1 MENGF
6 SKMVNEQ
13 AIDWEAVR
21 CFVEVARRGSLSE
34 AAHELGLSIPT
45 ISRRID
51 GLEAQLDLLLLRR
64 SPRGAHLT
72 EAGLAILQVAEPG
85 ARQLSQIAR
94 RARALQDGPN
104 LPSVRIS
111 ATEAVIAD
119 VLAPRLATLR
129 AQDASICIDLEVSN
143 DIANLNAGRTDMAI
157 RMVRPQEET
166 LIARR
171 LPVIRLGLFASPDY
185 LQGKALDRLVLQDEH
200 LLWLDRQYGDIAE
213 NLWLK
218 AQGLDATI
226 RFCSSSVRSLL
237 NAAVAGVGIAPLPAF
252 AALQAGL
259 IEIPLRILPDRQPWL
274 VFHRDTKT
282 NARLQLVRDWIVAC
296 FKDALAEA

>member
-1 MENGF
+1 MENRF
-6 SKMVNEQ
+6 SKMVDEQ

-21 CFVEVARRGSLSE
+21 CFVAVARRGSLSE
-34 AAHELGLSIPT
+34 AAIELGLSIPT
-45 ISRRID
+45 LSRRID
-51 GLEAQLDLLLLRR
+51 ALEAQLDLLLLRR
-64 SPRGAHLT
+64 GPRGAHLT
-72 EAGLAILQVAEPG
+72 EAGHAILQVAEPG

-119 VLAPRLATLR
+119 VLAPRLASLR
-129 AQDASICIDLEVSN
+129 AQDASISIDLEVSN
-143 DIANLNAGRTDMAI
+143 DIADLNAGRTDMAI
-157 RMVRPQEET
+157 RMVRPLEET
-166 LIARR
+166 LMARR

-185 LQGKALDRLVLQDEH
+185 LRGKDLNRLVLQEEH

-296 FKDALAEA
+296 FKEALAEA

>member
-6 SKMVNEQ
+6 SKMVSEQ

-34 AAHELGLSIPT
+34 AAAELGLSIPT

-64 SPRGAHLT
+64 GPRGARLT
-72 EAGLAILQVAEPG
+72 DAGHAILQVAEPG

-119 VLAPRLATLR
+119 VLAPRLANLR
-129 AQDASICIDLEVSN
+129 AQDASLSIDLEVSN

-157 RMVRPQEET
+157 RMVRPLEDT
-166 LIARR
+166 LVARR

-185 LQGKALDRLVLQDEH
+185 LRGKDLDHLVLQDEH
-200 LLWLDRQYGDIAE
+200 LLWLDRQYGAIAE

-252 AALQAGL
+252 AARQAGL

-282 NARLQLVRDWIVAC
+282 NARLQLVREWIVTC
-296 FKDALAEA
+296 FKEALAEA

>member
-1 MENGF
+1 MKNGF
-6 SKMVNEQ
+6 SNMTNEQ
-13 AIDWEAVR
+13 AMDWEGVR
-21 CFVEVARRGSLSE
+21 CFVVVARRGSLSE
-34 AAHELGLSIPT
+34 AAGELGLSIAT

-51 GLEAQLDLLLLRR
+51 GLEVQLGLRLLHRG
-64 SPRGAHLT
+64 PRGARLT
-72 EAGLAILQVAEPG
+72 EAGHAILQVAEPG

-94 RARALQDGPN
+94 RARALQEGPN

-111 ATEAVIAD
+111 ATEPVIAD
-119 VLAPRLATLR
+119 VLAPRLASLR
-129 AQDASICIDLEVSN
+129 AQDPSISIDLEVSN

-157 RMVRPQEET
+157 RMVRPLEET
-166 LIARR
+166 LMARR

-185 LQGKALDRLVLQDEH
+185 LKGKDLDCLVLQDEH

-213 NLWLK
+213 NLWLT

-237 NAAVAGVGIAPLPAF
+237 NAAVAGVGIAPLPTY

-259 IEIPLRILPDRQPWL
+259 IEIPQRILPDRQPWL

-282 NARLQLVRDWIVAC
+282 NARLQLVRDWIVTS
-296 FKDALAEA
+296 FKQALVGA

>member
-1 MENGF
+1 
-6 SKMVNEQ
+6 MVSEQ

-34 AAHELGLSIPT
+34 AAAELGLSIPT

-64 SPRGAHLT
+64 GPRGARLT
-72 EAGLAILQVAEPG
+72 DAGHAILQVAEPG

-119 VLAPRLATLR
+119 VLAPRLANLR
-129 AQDASICIDLEVSN
+129 AQDASLSIDLEVSN

-157 RMVRPQEET
+157 RMVRPLEDT
-166 LIARR
+166 LVARR

-185 LQGKALDRLVLQDEH
+185 LRGKDLDHLVLQDEH
-200 LLWLDRQYGDIAE
+200 LLWLDRQYGAIAE

-252 AALQAGL
+252 AARQAGL

-282 NARLQLVRDWIVAC
+282 NARLQLVREWIVTC
-296 FKDALAEA
+296 FKEALAEA

>member
-34 AAHELGLSIPT
+34 AANELGLSIPT

-51 GLEAQLDLLLLRR
+51 GLEAQLELLLLRR
-64 SPRGAHLT
+64 GPRGAHLT
-72 EAGLAILQVAEPG
+72 EAGHAILQVAEPG

-119 VLAPRLATLR
+119 VLAPRLANLR

-185 LQGKALDRLVLQDEH
+185 LRGKALDRLVLQDEH

-282 NARLQLVRDWIVAC
+282 NARLQLVRDWIVTC
-296 FKDALAEA
+296 FKDAFAEA

>member
-1 MENGF
+1 MI
-6 SKMVNEQ
+6 NEQ

-34 AAHELGLSIPT
+34 AAIELGLSIPT
-45 ISRRID
+45 LSRRID

-64 SPRGAHLT
+64 GPRGAHLT
-72 EAGLAILQVAEPG
+72 EAGHAILQVAEPG

-119 VLAPRLATLR
+119 VLAPRLASLR
-129 AQDASICIDLEVSN
+129 AQDASISIDLEVSN
-143 DIANLNAGRTDMAI
+143 DIADLNAGRTDMAI
-157 RMVRPQEET
+157 RMMRPLEET
-166 LIARR
+166 LMARR
-171 LPVIRLGLFASPDY
+171 LPAIRLGLFASQDY
-185 LQGKALDRLVLQDEH
+185 LNGKDLNRLVLQEEH

-282 NARLQLVRDWIVAC
+282 NARLQLVRDWIVTC
-296 FKDALAEA
+296 FKEALAAA